1 MTTHAAPAPSRANA
15 LDRLEAGCVR
25 ATRPVAFL
33 GVIGM
38 LVVSGITMVDVLSRW
53 LLNQSVAATNEM
65 ISMTFAVAVAACIPA
80 GLALRVNLK
89 VDLLE
94 GKLSERWKA
103 WLTVIGDS
111 LLALFFI
118 ILAWRLAVYA
128 RDLAGQGRTTVIL
141 QWPQAPFIYVS
152 AILLGLGV
160 LVQIVMT
167 LNALRRALAMGS
179 DAKPTSTGVRLF
191 LFFVAAITTAVASIG
206 LFDFDALARLARAYP
221 ASAVTLACVL
231 LWLILLAYVPLAAVM
246 GLIGL
251 AGTAM
256 FIGFTPSMSVFA
268 TETAGFLT
276 ASNVAVLPL
285 FLMMGSF
292 AAVGGLADD
301 AYALAHAILQRF
313 RGGLAMATIGGCG
326 AFGAVTGSSVATAAT
341 IGRVALPE
349 MSARGYSPALATGCV
364 AAGGTLGNLV
374 PPGSGPLVLFA
385 LLTEASIGQLFVG
398 SMLPALLVVLAYLL
412 TVAIYVRVAPR
423 SAPAATASQPGE
435 LTAALRRCI
444 PLLALFVVVLGGI
457 YIGVFTTTE
466 SAAIGAFMA
475 FLVAVLRGRLWGRGF
490 WLVMAETTA
499 VTAMIYSLIFGA
511 LIFAFFCDASQLSK
525 LMTTH
530 IAALGLNPL
539 TLILLLVVLFIVL
552 GTFMD
557 SYAVM
562 IITVPI
568 VTPLVTGAGY
578 DLVWWGVIN
587 LFVVEIGGISPP
599 FGLNMFV
606 LKSIDDIPM
615 ATIFRG
621 VIPFCLAATVTL
633 VVLVLFPQIILWLP
647 STMNR

>member
-1 MTTHAAPAPSRANA
+1 MTTDAVPAPSRAHA
-15 LDRLEAGCVR
+15 LDRLEAACVR
-25 ATRPVAFL
+25 ATRPIAFL

-94 GKLSERWKA
+94 TRLSERAKA
-103 WLTVIGDS
+103 WLTVIGDV
-111 LLALFFI
+111 LLALFFL
-118 ILAWRLAVYA
+118 ILAWRIAAYA
-128 RDLAGQGRTTVIL
+128 ADLAGQRRTTVIL
-141 QWPQAPFIYVS
+141 QWPQAPFMYTS

-160 LVQIVMT
+160 IVQIVMT
-167 LNALRRALAMGS
+167 LNALRLALATGDGKS
-179 DAKPTSTGVRLF
+179 TSAGVRAF
-191 LFFVAAITTAVASIG
+191 LLLVGAITVGLIAFG
-206 LFDFDALARLARAYP
+206 LFDFNALARLTRAYP

-231 LWLILLAYVPLAAVM
+231 LWLILMAYVPLAAVM
-246 GLIGL
+246 GLIGI

-256 FIGFTPSMSVFA
+256 FIGVTPSMSVFA

-292 AAVGGLADD
+292 AAVAGLADD
-301 AYALAHAILQRF
+301 AYALAHAMLQRF

-398 SMLPALLVVLAYLL
+398 SMLPAILVVLAYLA
-412 TVAIYVRVAPR
+412 TVALYVRLAPG
-423 SAPAATASQPGE
+423 SAPVATASHAGE
-435 LTAALRRCI
+435 LTAALRRCV
-444 PLLALFVVVLGGI
+444 PLLALFVIVLGGI

-475 FLVAVLRGRLWGRGF
+475 FVVAILRGRLRGRGF

-511 LIFAFFCDASQLSK
+511 LIFAFFCEASQLSK
-525 LMTTH
+525 LMTDY
-530 IAALGLNPL
+530 IAALGLHPL
-539 TLILLLVVLFIVL
+539 ALIMLLIIVFIVL

-562 IITVPI
+562 ITTVPI

-606 LKSIDDIPM
+606 LKSIEDVPM
-615 ATIFRG
+615 ATIFKG
-621 VIPFCLAATVTL
+621 VIPFCLAAIITL
-633 VVLVLFPQIILWLP
+633 MVLVLFPQIILWLP
-647 STMNR
+647 STMIR